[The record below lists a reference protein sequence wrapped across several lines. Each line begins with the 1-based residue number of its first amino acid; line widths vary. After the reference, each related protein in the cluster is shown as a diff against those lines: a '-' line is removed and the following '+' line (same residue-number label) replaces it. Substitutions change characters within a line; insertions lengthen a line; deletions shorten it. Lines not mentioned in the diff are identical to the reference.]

1 MAFDDALEAIFR
13 WEGGFSD
20 HPEDP
25 GGATNFGITIEAL
38 RRWRAPE
45 PVTEEDV
52 RTLTRAEAADI
63 YRANY
68 WDECRCG
75 ELPPGIALALFDSA
89 VNQGPV
95 RARRLLQAAA
105 RVEADGIF
113 GPVTMEA
120 ATTADQAALL
130 DDFMARRA
138 VHYASL
144 TKTFHLGWFRRLMDI
159 HRRAM
164 AQAPA

>member
-1 MAFDDALEAIFR
+1 MAFDDALEAIFH

-25 GGATNFGITIEAL
+25 GGDTNFGITIATL
-38 RRWRAPE
+38 RDWRAPE
-45 PVTEEDV
+45 PVTKEDV
-52 RTLTRAEAADI
+52 RTLTRAEAAEI

-68 WDECRCG
+68 WDDCRCG
-75 ELPPGIALALFDSA
+75 ELPAGTALALFDSA

-95 RARRLLQAAA
+95 RARRFLQTAA

-113 GPVTMEA
+113 GPITMA
-120 ATTADQAALL
+120 AVAAADQAALL
-130 DDFMARRA
+130 DEFMARRA

-144 TKTFHLGWFRRLMDI
+144 TATFHLGWYRRVMDI
-159 HRRAM
+159 HHRAL
-164 AQAPA
+164 ALV